1 MSWSYFTNAYVAA
14 ANALSIKT
22 WPSNTDGNI
31 WHAMDAGGVTRQEV
45 IYSKYKHLKQHDIYK
60 RVTYT
65 MLWEDAFFFW
75 TQHICYVCLINALS
89 WEFNPNLK
97 QV

>member
-65 MLWEDAFFFW
+65 MLWEDAFFSEHNTSVMSASLMPFPENSI
-75 TQHICYVCLINALS
+75 QI
-89 WEFNPNLK
+89 
-97 QV
+97 